1 MKLRRIT
8 VADEPMFEIYDA
20 SDSWVAS
27 FVKESDALLFV
38 ASKAKNNAARVDP
51 DYR

>member
-1 MKLRRIT
+1 MKMQKIT
-8 VADEPMFEIYDA
+8 AAGEPMFEIYDA

-51 DYR
+51 AYR